1 MCVSKAPTIGPLPA
15 GARTA
20 TFGLFSIPNDSPRRG
35 FAAMKRQHLIQPTPG
50 PHRQGAP
57 ILRATAA
64 AGRDWATGDGLVWL
78 HLFKTVAAAL
88 LALGIAMLLEL
99 QQPRTAMTTVFVLM
113 QPFSGM
119 VLAKS
124 FYRIIGT
131 AVGTFAALV
140 LGAIFVQQPEL
151 YMLGLT
157 CWVGACIAAA
167 VRYRHFRW
175 YGFVLAGYTAALIGI
190 PTVTEPNHLFLA
202 ALTRAAEVAVGIVC
216 SSAVSALIVP
226 QRSSLALQRALRDR
240 YVDFTAF
247 AARVL
252 GDKVERGMFEER
264 FADLVDK
271 IVSFEAT
278 RAFAAFEDPGMRSR
292 SRHLARLNSEFMNAC
307 ARLHAL
313 HQLLKRLQAGGLR
326 PVIDAAMPYFE
337 ELSALLVRQNA
348 QTVDASHAARAAV
361 ELRIFQTTLPRRVR
375 QTRQSLEASAP
386 DLLADF
392 DTSAELLYRFVDEFI
407 RHTETYASL
416 EQRKPAKERQAVR
429 YVSKTNGLVV
439 RLTFLR
445 TVVVM
450 AVVGCFWI
458 ETDWPSGGLA
468 VIGAALAC
476 ALTSTAPN
484 ASKLTLQMA
493 LGAVLATM
501 VGYLYTCYVYPNID
515 GFPLLCATLA
525 PVLAFGA
532 SVAMRPGISG
542 YGVGFS
548 VFFCLLA
555 GPDNVVNYQPDL
567 LINNGIAIV
576 AAMLVASLAL
586 AVIFPAQMP
595 WLIGKIKGS
604 LRSQIVLA
612 CKGELRGLNQYFQ
625 SSTHDLMAQ
634 LRVLLTKRSGQH
646 RDALRW
652 MLITLE
658 VGHAVIDLRN
668 EAAHAA
674 YAETLHPRW
683 SACLKQMNS
692 DIATLFE
699 QPSPSRLECVLAS
712 VRETIG
718 TAQAVLETVHPDRE
732 RRHDL
737 QRMLGCLHFIRTALL
752 DKDAPFN
759 AR

>member
-1 MCVSKAPTIGPLPA
+1 M
-15 GARTA
+15 
-20 TFGLFSIPNDSPRRG
+20 
-35 FAAMKRQHLIQPTPG
+35 
-50 PHRQGAP
+50 
-57 ILRATAA
+57 LRATAA
-64 AGRDWATGDGLVWL
+64 AGRDWATSDGLVWM
-78 HLFKTVAAAL
+78 HLFKTVTAAL
-88 LALGIAMLLEL
+88 LALGIAMLLDL

-113 QPFSGM
+113 QPLSGM

-131 AVGTFAALV
+131 AAGMIAALV

-157 CWVGACIAAA
+157 CWIGGCIAAA

-190 PTVTEPNHLFLA
+190 PTVTEPNSLFLA

-226 QRSSLALQRALRDR
+226 QRSSLALQRSLRDR
-240 YVDFTAF
+240 YLNFTAF
-247 AARVL
+247 AAQVL
-252 GDKVERGMFEER
+252 DGEVERGVFERR
-264 FADLVDK
+264 FADLVDG
-271 IVSFEAT
+271 IVGFEAT
-278 RAFAAFEDPGMRSR
+278 RTFAAFEDPGMRSR
-292 SRHLARLNSEFMNAC
+292 SQRLARLNSEFMDVC

-313 HQLLKRLQAGGLR
+313 HQLLKRVKAGGLSA
-326 PVIDAAMPYFE
+326 VIEATTPYFK

-348 QTVDASHAARAAV
+348 QTTDASHAARAAV
-361 ELRIFQTTLPRRVR
+361 ELRIFQATLPRRVR
-375 QTRQSLEASAP
+375 QTRGPMEASVP
-386 DLLADF
+386 HLLADF

-407 RHTETYASL
+407 RYTETYASL
-416 EQRKPAKERQAVR
+416 EQRQPAKVRQAVR

-439 RLTFLR
+439 GLTFLR
-445 TVVVM
+445 SVVVM
-450 AVVGCFWI
+450 AIVACFWI

-468 VIGAALAC
+468 FIGAAIAC

-493 LGAVLATM
+493 VGTVFATM
-501 VGYLYTCYVYPNID
+501 TGYLFTCYVYPNID

-532 SVAMRPGISG
+532 FIAMRPGISG

-555 GPDNVVNYQPDL
+555 GPDNVVTYQPDL

-576 AAMLVASLAL
+576 AAMLVAALAF

-604 LRSQIVLA
+604 LRSQVVLA
-612 CKGELRGLNQYFQ
+612 SQGELRGLNQYFQ

-634 LRVLLTKRSGQH
+634 LRVLLTKRSRQH

-652 MLITLE
+652 MLVTLE

-674 YAETLHPRW
+674 YAEALHPRW
-683 SACLKQMNS
+683 SACLEQMNG
-692 DIATLFE
+692 DIAGLFE
-699 QPSPSRLECVLAS
+699 HPEPRRLERVLAS
-712 VRETIG
+712 VGETIG
-718 TAQAVLETVHPDRE
+718 IAQVLLETVHTDRE

-737 QRMLGCLHFIRTALL
+737 QRVLGGLHFIRTALL
-752 DKDAPFN
+752 DKDAPFY

>member
-1 MCVSKAPTIGPLPA
+1 
-15 GARTA
+15 
-20 TFGLFSIPNDSPRRG
+20 
-35 FAAMKRQHLIQPTPG
+35 MKRQHLIQPTPG
-50 PHRQGAP
+50 PHRQWAP

-64 AGRDWATGDGLVWL
+64 AGRDWATGDGLIWL
-78 HLFKTVAAAL
+78 HLFKTVTAAL
-88 LALGIAMLLEL
+88 LALGIAMLLDL

-131 AVGTFAALV
+131 AVGTIVALV
-140 LGAIFVQQPEL
+140 LGAVFVQQPEL

-157 CWVGACIAAA
+157 CWIGACIAAA
-167 VRYRHFRW
+167 VRYRHFQW

-190 PTVTEPNHLFLA
+190 PTVMEPNALFLA

-226 QRSSLALQRALRDR
+226 QRSSLALQRTLRNR
-240 YVDFTAF
+240 YRDFTAF
-247 AARVL
+247 AAQVL
-252 GDKVERGMFEER
+252 GGKVQRGVFEGR
-264 FADLVDK
+264 FADLVDQ
-271 IVSFEAT
+271 IVGFEAT
-278 RAFAAFEDPGMRSR
+278 RTFAAFEDPGMRSH
-292 SRHLARLNSEFMNAC
+292 SRRLARLNSEFMDVC

-313 HQLLKRLQAGGLR
+313 RQLFKRLQAGGPSL
-326 PVIDAAMPYFE
+326 VVDATTPYFN
-337 ELSALLVRQNA
+337 ELSALLVRQDA
-348 QTVDASHAARAAV
+348 KTVDAAHAARTAV
-361 ELRIFQTTLPRRVR
+361 ELRIFQAMLPRRVR
-375 QTRQSLEASAP
+375 QTRQTLEASVP

-407 RHTETYASL
+407 RYTETYASL
-416 EQRKPAKERQAVR
+416 GQHRPAKERQTVR
-429 YVSKTNGLVV
+429 YVNKTNGLVV
-439 RLTFLR
+439 GFTFLR

-450 AVVGCFWI
+450 AIVGWFWI

-484 ASKLTLQMA
+484 PSRLTLQMA
-493 LGAVLATM
+493 IGAVFATM
-501 VGYLYTCYVYPNID
+501 AGYLYTCYVYPNID
-515 GFPLLCATLA
+515 GFPLLCVTLA

-532 SVAMRPGISG
+532 FLAMRPGTSG

-555 GPDNVVNYQPDL
+555 GPDNVVSYQPDL
-567 LINNGIAIV
+567 LINNGIALV
-576 AAMLVASLAL
+576 SAMLVAALAF

-595 WLIGKIKGS
+595 WLIGRIKGS
-604 LRSQIVLA
+604 LRSQVVLA

-625 SSTHDLMAQ
+625 FSTHDLMAQ
-634 LRVLLTKRSGQH
+634 LRVLLTKRSRQH

-668 EAAHAA
+668 EAANAA
-674 YAETLHPRW
+674 YAEALHPRW
-683 SACLKQMNS
+683 SACLEQMNG
-692 DIATLFE
+692 DVAALFE
-699 QPSPSRLECVLAS
+699 EPIPRHLERVLAS

-718 TAQAVLETVHPDRE
+718 IAQAVLETVHTDRE

-737 QRMLGCLHFIRTALL
+737 QRMLGSLHFIRTALL

>member
-1 MCVSKAPTIGPLPA
+1 
-15 GARTA
+15 
-20 TFGLFSIPNDSPRRG
+20 
-35 FAAMKRQHLIQPTPG
+35 MKRQHLIQQTSDPRGGWP
-50 PHRQGAP
+50 PV
-57 ILRATAA
+57 LRATAA
-64 AGRDWATGDGLVWL
+64 AVRDWATGDGLVWL
-78 HLFKTVAAAL
+78 HLFKTVTAAL
-88 LALGIAMLLEL
+88 LALGIAMLLDL

-131 AVGTFAALV
+131 AVGAIAALV
-140 LGAIFVQQPEL
+140 LGAVFVQQPEL
-151 YMLGLT
+151 YLLGLT
-157 CWVGACIAAA
+157 CWVGACTAAA

-190 PTVTEPNHLFLA
+190 PAVTEPNSLFLA

-216 SSAVSALIVP
+216 SSAVSALIMP
-226 QRSSLALQRALRDR
+226 QRSALALQRTLRNR
-240 YVDFTAF
+240 YLDFTAF
-247 AARVL
+247 AAQVL
-252 GDKVERGMFEER
+252 SGKVERGVFEGR
-264 FADLVDK
+264 FADLVDE
-271 IVSFEAT
+271 IVGFEAT
-278 RAFAAFEDPGMRSR
+278 RTFAAFEDPGMRSR
-292 SRHLARLNSEFMNAC
+292 SGRLARLNSEFMDAC

-313 HQLLKRLQAGGLR
+313 HQLLKRLRASGASA
-326 PVIDAAMPYFE
+326 VVDATLPYFE
-337 ELSALLVRQNA
+337 ALSALLIRQNA
-348 QTVDASHAARAAV
+348 QTADASHAVRAAV
-361 ELRIFQTTLPRRVR
+361 ELRIFQSMLPRSVR
-375 QTRQSLEASAP
+375 QTRRPLEASAP

-392 DTSAELLYRFVDEFI
+392 DTSAELLYRFVEELI
-407 RHTETYASL
+407 RYTETYASL
-416 EQRKPAKERQAVR
+416 EHRKPEKERQTVR
-429 YVSKTNGLVV
+429 YVSKTNGVV
-439 RLTFLR
+439 VGLTFLR

-450 AVVGCFWI
+450 AIVGCFWI

-493 LGAVLATM
+493 VGAVFATM
-501 VGYLYTCYVYPNID
+501 AGYLFTCYVYPNID

-532 SVAMRPGISG
+532 FVAMRPGISG

-555 GPDNVVNYQPDL
+555 GPDNVVVYQPDL
-567 LINNGIAIV
+567 LINNGMAIV
-576 AAMLVASLAL
+576 AAMLVAALAF
-586 AVIFPAQMP
+586 AVIFPAHMP
-595 WLIGKIKGS
+595 WLTGKIKGS
-604 LRSQIVLA
+604 LRSQVVLA

-634 LRVLLTKRSGQH
+634 LRVLLTKPSREH

-652 MLITLE
+652 MLMTVE

-674 YAETLHPRW
+674 YAEGLHPRW
-683 SACLKQMNS
+683 STCLEQMN
-692 DIATLFE
+692 DAIAALFE
-699 QPSPSRLECVLAS
+699 QPTPRRLERVLTS
-712 VRETIG
+712 MRETIG
-718 TAQAVLETVHPDRE
+718 TVQAVLETVHADRE

>member
-1 MCVSKAPTIGPLPA
+1 
-15 GARTA
+15 
-20 TFGLFSIPNDSPRRG
+20 
-35 FAAMKRQHLIQPTPG
+35 MKRQPLIQQTTD
-50 PHRQGAP
+50 HRRRWAP
-57 ILRATAA
+57 VLRAMAA

-88 LALGIAMLLEL
+88 LALGLAMLLEL

-113 QPFSGM
+113 LPFNGM

-131 AVGTFAALV
+131 AVGTIAALV

-151 YMLGLT
+151 YMFGLT

-190 PTVTEPNHLFLA
+190 PTVTDPNGLFLA
-202 ALTRAAEVAVGIVC
+202 ALTRAAEVAVGILC

-226 QRSSLALQRALRDR
+226 QRSSLALQRALRNR
-240 YVDFTAF
+240 YLDFTAF
-247 AARVL
+247 ASQVL
-252 GDKVERGMFEER
+252 GGKVDRSVFEQR
-264 FADLVDK
+264 FADFVDG
-271 IVSFEAT
+271 IVGFEAT
-278 RAFAAFEDPGMRSR
+278 RTFAAFEDPGMRSHSQR
-292 SRHLARLNSEFMNAC
+292 LARLNSEFMDAC

-313 HQLLKRLQAGGLR
+313 HQLLKRMKASGLDA
-326 PVIDAAMPYFE
+326 VIEAITPYFE
-337 ELSALLVRQNA
+337 ELSTLLVRQNA
-348 QTVDASHAARAAV
+348 QAVDASHAARAAV
-361 ELRIFQTTLPRRVR
+361 ELRIFQALLPRRVR
-375 QTRQSLEASAP
+375 QTRQSLEAAVP

-407 RHTETYASL
+407 RYTETYASL
-416 EQRKPAKERQAVR
+416 EQRRPARERQAVR

-439 RLTFLR
+439 GFTFLR
-445 TVVVM
+445 TAAVM

-458 ETDWPSGGLA
+458 GTDWPSGGLA

-484 ASKLTLQMA
+484 PSKLTLQMA
-493 LGAVLATM
+493 IGAVFATM
-501 VGYLYTCYVYPNID
+501 TGYLFTCYVYPNID

-532 SVAMRPGISG
+532 FVAMRPGIAG

-576 AAMLVASLAL
+576 AAMLVAALAF

-604 LRSQIVLA
+604 LRSQVVLA

-634 LRVLLTKRSGQH
+634 LRVLLIKRSRQH

-674 YAETLHPRW
+674 YAEVLHPRW
-683 SACLKQMNS
+683 SACLEQMNG
-692 DIATLFE
+692 DIAALFE
-699 QPSPSRLECVLAS
+699 QPEPRRLERVLAS
-712 VRETIG
+712 VGDMIG
-718 TAQAVLETVHPDRE
+718 TAQAVLQTVHTDRE

>member
-1 MCVSKAPTIGPLPA
+1 
-15 GARTA
+15 
-20 TFGLFSIPNDSPRRG
+20 
-35 FAAMKRQHLIQPTPG
+35 MKRQHLIQQTSDPRRRWG
-50 PHRQGAP
+50 VM
-57 ILRATAA
+57 LRASASA
-64 AGRDWATGDGLVWL
+64 SRDWAASDGLIWL
-78 HLFKTVAAAL
+78 HLLKTVTAAL
-88 LALGIAMLLEL
+88 LALGIAMLLDL

-131 AVGTFAALV
+131 VVGTVAALV
-140 LGAIFVQQPEL
+140 LGAVFVQQPEL
-151 YMLGLT
+151 YMAGLT

-175 YGFVLAGYTAALIGI
+175 YGFVLAGYTAALIGV
-190 PTVTEPNHLFLA
+190 PTVMEPNALFLA
-202 ALTRAAEVAVGIVC
+202 ALTRASEVAVGIVC

-226 QRSSLALQRALRDR
+226 QRSSLALQRGLRKR
-240 YVDFTAF
+240 YLDFTAF
-247 AARVL
+247 AAQVL
-252 GDKVERGMFEER
+252 GGKVERGMFEAR
-264 FADLVDK
+264 FADLVDG
-271 IVSFEAT
+271 IVGFEAT
-278 RAFAAFEDPGMRSR
+278 RTFAAFEDPGMRSR
-292 SRHLARLNSEFMNAC
+292 SQRLARLNSEFMDAC

-313 HQLLKRLQAGGLR
+313 RQLIKRVQAGGPNAVMR
-326 PVIDAAMPYFE
+326 AITPYFE
-337 ELSALLVRQNA
+337 DLSRLLVRQTA
-348 QTVDASHAARAAV
+348 QACDAAHAARVAV
-361 ELRIFQTTLPRRVR
+361 ELRAFQAMLPRRVR
-375 QTRQSLEASAP
+375 ETRRPLESTAS

-407 RHTETYASL
+407 RYTDTYASL
-416 EQRKPAKERQAVR
+416 EHGKPVKERQTVR
-429 YVSKTNGLVV
+429 YVSKTNGFVV
-439 RLTFLR
+439 GLTFLR

-450 AVVGCFWI
+450 AIVGAFWI
-458 ETDWPSGGLA
+458 EADWPSGGLA

-493 LGAVLATM
+493 VGAIFATM
-501 VGYLYTCYVYPNID
+501 TGYLFSCYVYPNIE

-532 SVAMRPGISG
+532 FLAMRPGVSG

-555 GPDNVVNYQPDL
+555 APDNVVIYQPDL

-576 AAMLVASLAL
+576 AAMLAASLAF

-604 LRSQIVLA
+604 LRAQVVLA
-612 CKGELRGLNQYFQ
+612 CRGELRGLNQYFQ

-634 LRVLLTKRSGQH
+634 LRVLLTKRSRQH

-652 MLITLE
+652 MLVTLE

-674 YAETLHPRW
+674 YAEAMQPRW
-683 SACLKQMNS
+683 RTCLEQMQV
-692 DIATLFE
+692 DISGLFE
-699 QPSPSRLECVLAS
+699 QPGARSLARALAS
-712 VRETIG
+712 VGVTID
-718 TAQAVLETVHPDRE
+718 AVQAVLQSVHADRE
-732 RRHDL
+732 RRHDM
-737 QRMLGCLHFIRTALL
+737 QRILGCLHFIRTALL

-759 AR
+759 ANGR